1 MRASG
6 RDIDRASGSGY
17 KLKEISD
24 AKDLDQGN
32 GAEPLFAE
40 RDSDQRICHKTDA
53 QSERRTHKK
62 DHGKNID
69 KHIVQAFDVVCE
81 LGIPWVMA
89 LRSGINR
96 LLLIIPAMS
105 PEMLKTPTACS
116 PRIFPKKNVLLRL
129 EINILKLPRR
139 SHLEKCIRSRHPSKV
154 IRGRY

>member
-24 AKDLDQGN
+24 AKDLDQGY

-69 KHIVQAFDVVCE
+69 KHIVQGFALVCE
-81 LGIPWVMA
+81 VGIPWVNVLA
-89 LRSGINR
+89 LWRENI
-96 LLLIIPAMS
+96 LLLI
-105 PEMLKTPTACS
+105 
-116 PRIFPKKNVLLRL
+116 
-129 EINILKLPRR
+129 
-139 SHLEKCIRSRHPSKV
+139 
-154 IRGRY
+154 